1 MAALNYKVLG
11 LKCGLEIH
19 QELQTKR
26 KLFCYCPPILKTSE
40 PDSYIKRNFRPVLG
54 EMGKFDEAMLVEYE
68 KRLNVLY
75 EVYDD
80 VCCSYEM
87 DETPPFKISREALR
101 IGVIMGKLLNLNLYN
116 ELYVCRKN
124 YLDGS
129 VPCGFQRT
137 LLIGSDGYLEVDEK
151 KIGITTIAIEE
162 DAARKIAENGKI
174 ITYRLDRLGIP
185 LIEIVTEPDMSTP
198 DECMS
203 IAYRLGQLLRSTGL
217 MKRGLGT
224 IRQDVN
230 VSIEGGAR
238 VEIKGVQK
246 LEWIPPL
253 IETEVRRQLNLLKIR
268 NELVV
273 RNITKEDLSHEFI
286 DVTDIFKKTSLK
298 FVKEAI
304 KSGEKVFT
312 VRIPKI
318 EAILGMEVLPG
329 KGGES
334 GVRFGKEIAQKVKTI
349 TGLKG
354 IIHSD
359 EELIEAYSFKKTEI
373 TALKKALGIEEPIKK
388 KGEKKEEGEKSEE
401 EGEEPKADGFI
412 IVVADKERAE
422 KALEIS
428 INRIEMAIKGV
439 PNETR
444 KALENYNTEFIREL
458 HGGARLYPDTDS
470 TPITLSKEYFKEL
483 NKQLPEYPWVIA
495 AKMRE
500 NYEIDEILIEH
511 LISQGFAPFFEEVV
525 KKYKI
530 VPTLVATTLLETLK
544 SIKRDGLESDNIKY
558 SHLREL
564 FELIQKQEI
573 AKEAIEEI
581 LREIA
586 KIPSLSIKE
595 AQDKLELQAVSLED
609 LDEIIKKVIKKNEDL
624 IKEKGERAFKPLM
637 GEVMKSARG
646 KIDGGVVSSKL
657 KEALINYSPEK
668 EPEQVA
674 SARQINRVIK
684 EIFAEDEN
692 ILKEKGE
699 GAKDLLFIKL
709 KKRVKGQFDEKNL
722 EERLE
727 KAIKEYLK

>member
-304 KSGEKVFT
+304 KSGEKVFV

-586 KIPSLSIKE
+586 KTPSLSIKE

-609 LDEIIKKVIKKNEDL
+609 LDEIIKKAIKKNEDL

-709 KKRVKGQFDEKNL
+709 KKRVKGQFDEKKL